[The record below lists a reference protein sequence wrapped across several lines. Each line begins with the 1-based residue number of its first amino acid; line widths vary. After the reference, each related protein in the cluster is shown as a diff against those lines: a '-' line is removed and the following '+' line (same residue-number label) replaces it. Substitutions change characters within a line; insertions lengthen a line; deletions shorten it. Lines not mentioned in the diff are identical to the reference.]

1 MKTFGKFSKIA
12 ISTAIAGAL
21 VLPASAAFAGDRGK
35 SNKTERA
42 ILGAVL
48 GGAAGAMLGDGDG
61 GAIAGGALAGGAIG
75 VATAKDQRDHRYS
88 SRYNERRPYYSDNR
102 YGYDRYDRRDDR
114 RDGRRYQGD
123 RYNPGYDYYGQRR

>member
-21 VLPASAAFAGDRGK
+21 VMPASAAFAGDRK

-61 GAIAGGALAGGAIG
+61 GAIAIGAVAGGALGA
-75 VATAKDQRDHRYS
+75 ATATDKRHHRYS
-88 SRYNERRPYYSDNR
+88 QRYDDRRYYSSNR
-102 YGYDRYDRRDDR
+102 GYGYDRYDRRD
-114 RDGRRYQGD
+114 RRY
-123 RYNPGYDYYGQRR
+123 NTGYDYYGYRR

>member
-61 GAIAGGALAGGAIG
+61 GAIAVGALAGGAIG
-75 VATAKDQRDHRYS
+75 AATATDKRHHRYS
-88 SRYNERRPYYSDNR
+88 SRYDNRRPYYSDNR

-123 RYNPGYDYYGQRR
+123 RYNTGYDYYGQRR

>member
-21 VLPASAAFAGDRGK
+21 VLPATAAFAGDRGK

-48 GGAAGAMLGDGDG
+48 GGAAGAMLGDSDG
-61 GAIAGGALAGGAIG
+61 G
-75 VATAKDQRDHRYS
+75 
-88 SRYNERRPYYSDNR
+88 
-102 YGYDRYDRRDDR
+102 
-114 RDGRRYQGD
+114 
-123 RYNPGYDYYGQRR
+123 

>member
-12 ISTAIAGAL
+12 ISAAIAGAL
-21 VLPASAAFAGDRGK
+21 VLPASAAFAGDRK

-61 GAIAGGALAGGAIG
+61 GAIAVGALAGGALG
-75 VATAKDQRDHRYS
+75 AATATDKRHHRYS
-88 SRYNERRPYYSDNR
+88 SRYDNRRPYYSDNR
-102 YGYDRYDRRDDR
+102 YGYDRYDRRDN
-114 RDGRRYQGD
+114 RRYQGD
-123 RYNPGYDYYGQRR
+123 RYNTGYDYYGQRR

>member
-12 ISTAIAGAL
+12 ISATIAGAL

-42 ILGAVL
+42 IIGAVL
-48 GGAAGAMLGDGDG
+48 GGVAGAALSDGDG
-61 GAIAGGALAGGAIG
+61 SAIALGAVAGGALG
-75 VATAKDQRDHRYS
+75 VATAKDKRDHRYS
-88 SRYNERRPYYSDNR
+88 SRYDQRRPYYSDNR
-102 YGYDRYDRRDDR
+102 YGYDRRDDR

-123 RYNPGYDYYGQRR
+123 RYNTGYDYYGQRR

>member
-21 VLPASAAFAGDRGK
+21 VLPATAAFAGDRGK

-61 GAIAGGALAGGAIG
+61 GAIAVGALAGGAIG
-75 VATAKDQRDHRYS
+75 AATAKDKRNHRYS
-88 SRYNERRPYYSDNR
+88 SRYDERRPYYSDTR
-102 YGYDRYDRRDDR
+102 YGYNDRYDRRDHR
-114 RDGRRYQGD
+114 D
-123 RYNPGYDYYGQRR
+123 RYDSRYDYYGQRR

>member
-1 MKTFGKFSKIA
+1 MKTIGKFSKIA

-61 GAIAGGALAGGAIG
+61 GAIAVGALAGGAIG
-75 VATAKDQRDHRYS
+75 AATAKDKRHHRYS
-88 SRYNERRPYYSDNR
+88 SRYDNRRPYYSDSR
-102 YGYDRYDRRDDR
+102 YGYNDRYDRRDN
-114 RDGRRYQGD
+114 RRYQGD
-123 RYNPGYDYYGQRR
+123 RYNTGYDYYGQRR

>member
-21 VLPASAAFAGDRGK
+21 VMPASAAFAGDRK

-61 GAIAGGALAGGAIG
+61 AAIALGAVAGGAVGA
-75 VATAKDQRDHRYS
+75 ATAKDKRHHRYS
-88 SRYNERRPYYSDNR
+88 QRYDDRRYYSSNR
-102 YGYDRYDRRDDR
+102 GYGYNDRYDRRD
-114 RDGRRYQGD
+114 RRY
-123 RYNPGYDYYGQRR
+123 NTGYDYYGYRR

>member
-61 GAIAGGALAGGAIG
+61 GAIAVGALAGGALG
-75 VATAKDQRDHRYS
+75 AATATDKRHHRYS
-88 SRYNERRPYYSDNR
+88 SRYDDRRPYYSNNR
-102 YGYDRYDRRDDR
+102 YGYNDRYDRRDN
-114 RDGRRYQGD
+114 RRYQGD
-123 RYNPGYDYYGQRR
+123 RYNTGYDYYGQRR

>member
-12 ISTAIAGAL
+12 ISTAVAGAL

-61 GAIAGGALAGGAIG
+61 GAIAVGALAGGAIG
-75 VATAKDQRDHRYS
+75 AATAKDKRHHRYS
-88 SRYNERRPYYSDNR
+88 SRYDDRRPYYSNNR
-102 YGYDRYDRRDDR
+102 YGYNDRHDRYDRRD
-114 RDGRRYQGD
+114 RYD
-123 RYNPGYDYYGQRR
+123 SRYDYYGQRR

>member
-1 MKTFGKFSKIA
+1 MKTIGKFSKIA

-48 GGAAGAMLGDGDG
+48 GGAAGAMLSDGDG
-61 GAIAGGALAGGAIG
+61 GAIAVGALAGGAIG
-75 VATAKDQRDHRYS
+75 AATAKDKRHHRYS
-88 SRYNERRPYYSDNR
+88 SRYDERRPYYSDNR
-102 YGYDRYDRRDDR
+102 YGYNDRYDRYDRRDRHDSR
-114 RDGRRYQGD
+114 
-123 RYNPGYDYYGQRR
+123 YDYYGQRR

>member
-21 VLPASAAFAGDRGK
+21 VLPATAAFAGDRGK

-61 GAIAGGALAGGAIG
+61 GAIAVGALAGGAIG
-75 VATAKDQRDHRYS
+75 AATAKDKRHHRYS
-88 SRYNERRPYYSDNR
+88 SRYDERRPYYSDTR
-102 YGYDRYDRRDDR
+102 YGYNDRYDRRDHR
-114 RDGRRYQGD
+114 D
-123 RYNPGYDYYGQRR
+123 RYDSRYDYYGQRR